1 MNFVAFLLINLL
13 LLAII
18 PEIPIVI
25 QLIWLGIL
33 LGIAMWKSNK
43 YIKELI

>member
-13 LLAII
+13 LLVII
-18 PEIPIVI
+18 PDIPIVI

-33 LGIAMWKSNK
+33 LGIAMWKSDK
-43 YIKELI
+43 YIKELM

>member
-13 LLAII
+13 LLVII
-18 PEIPIVI
+18 PEIPIGI

-33 LGIAMWKSNK
+33 LGLAMWKSDK
-43 YIKELI
+43 YIKDLI